1 MYKTIIL
8 VYSILDK
15 QQKALSP
22 LDFIYIEFTLNL
34 VIE

>member
-15 QQKALSP
+15 QKALSP

-34 VIE
+34 VID